1 MNQAAFNR
9 YIWLIDTVYKAE
21 KEGITYEDI
30 VQKWTE
36 SNFSNGRPY
45 PVRTFHNHRK
55 EIKSVFN
62 IDIKCR
68 KSNNSYYIADTG
80 AANTNMQKLLELVS
94 VNQLLDGR
102 PELAVHLQTE
112 LRPGGE
118 CYLAKLMNAISQ
130 KRLLKLEYKPYW
142 SEKLLKYPFFAPYAI
157 KEFKGSWYLLGER
170 GANIVEL
177 IDLKKVTSISTL
189 NDTFVM
195 PANEVILQLLNDHYG
210 SVVENIDTE
219 EIMIKVGAQIAAFLR
234 NCPLHI
240 SQREIERKR
249 GYTVFYYCL
258 KPNSDF
264 RRELLSFGTGVEVV
278 APQHLRSELSQDA
291 KLMAKKNS

>member
-9 YIWLIDTVYKAE
+9 YIWLIDTIYKAE
-21 KEGITYEDI
+21 KEGITYENI
-30 VQKWTE
+30 VQKWNE
-36 SNFSNGRPY
+36 SNLSNGRPY

-62 IDIKCR
+62 IDIKCK

-80 AANTNMQKLLELVS
+80 VANSNMQKLLELVA
-94 VNQLLDGR
+94 VNQLLDGS
-102 PELAVHLQTE
+102 PELVVHLRAE

-118 CYLAKLMNAISQ
+118 CYLAKLMQAISQ

-142 SEKLLKYPFFAPYAI
+142 SEKMLKYPFFAPYAI
-157 KEFKGSWYLLGER
+157 KEFKGSWYLLGQR
-170 GANIVEL
+170 GTSTIEL
-177 IDLKKVTSISTL
+177 VDLKKVTSVSML

-195 PANEVILQLLNDHYG
+195 PSNEEILRLLNENYG
-210 SVVENIDTE
+210 SVVENIETE
-219 EIMIKVGAQIAAFLR
+219 EIMVKVGAQIAAYLR
-234 NCPLHI
+234 NFPLHT

-249 GYTVFYYCL
+249 GYAVFYYCL

-278 APQHLRSELSQDA
+278 APQHLRAELSTDA
-291 KLMAKKNS
+291 KTIAKKNS